1 MTNKVMR
8 KLLART
14 TTTDN
19 IAVLGDIKFEVFQ
32 TRSVQVEPLPHEVDE
47 TLKTALVNALVEMS
61 NTLPAGLVISASV
74 ELVDEEDLGKF

>member
-1 MTNKVMR
+1 MTDKVMR
-8 KLLART
+8 KLLAIA

-19 IAVLGDIKFEVFQ
+19 ITVLDDIKFEVFQ
-32 TRSVQVEPLPHEVDE
+32 TRSVQVEPLPHKVDE

-74 ELVDEEDLGKF
+74 ELVDEDDLGKF

>member
-1 MTNKVMR
+1 MTDKVMR

-19 IAVLGDIKFEVFQ
+19 IAVLGDIKFEMFQ
-32 TRSVQVEPLPHEVDE
+32 TRSVQVEPLAHKVDE